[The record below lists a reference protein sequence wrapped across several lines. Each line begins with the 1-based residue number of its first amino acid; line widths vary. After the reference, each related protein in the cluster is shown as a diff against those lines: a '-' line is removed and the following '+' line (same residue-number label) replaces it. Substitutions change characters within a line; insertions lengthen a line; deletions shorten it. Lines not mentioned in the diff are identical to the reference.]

1 MAGARGI
8 LFRQAGRQAGRQA
21 NRARR
26 DWRTAKRNTANT
38 GRHGMPG
45 DGRACLF
52 LLRMTREGAG

>member
-8 LFRQAGRQAGRQA
+8 LFRQAGRQA

-26 DWRTAKRNTANT
+26 GWRTAKRNTANT